1 MCAHEQ
7 KICPRCSSK
16 FECKLGSV
24 TECQCYGISLTVEE
38 NAFIES
44 MYDECLCR
52 ICLIEL
58 KNRYVLFREKL
69 FLK

>member
-1 MCAHEQ
+1 MCTHEQ

-24 TECQCYGISLTVEE
+24 AECQCYGISLTVEE

-44 MYDECLCR
+44 RYDGCLCR
-52 ICLIEL
+52 NCLIEL
-58 KNRYVLFREKL
+58 KNRYILFREKL